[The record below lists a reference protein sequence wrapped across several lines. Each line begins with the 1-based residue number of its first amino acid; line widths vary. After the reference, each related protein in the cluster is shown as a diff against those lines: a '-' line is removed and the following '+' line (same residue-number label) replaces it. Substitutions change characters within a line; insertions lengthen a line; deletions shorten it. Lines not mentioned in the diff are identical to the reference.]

1 MIIGTVYSSACFS
14 YNKEKK
20 VFTGEISEVP
30 QVLRQLYV
38 DSMDLGFGIQ
48 SAKTGN
54 IVYYTLTD
62 MVRDRDDDGDAIA
75 WNFTLS
81 HYSALKNPGA
91 AGTSVVIY
99 ND

>member
-1 MIIGTVYSSACFS
+1 MIIGTVYSSTCFS

-20 VFTGEISEVP
+20 VFIGEISEVR
-30 QVLRQLYV
+30 QVLRQLYI

-62 MVRDRDDDGDAIA
+62 VERDRDGDVIA

-81 HYSALKNPGA
+81 HYSALKNPDA
-91 AGTSVVIY
+91 VGTSVVIY